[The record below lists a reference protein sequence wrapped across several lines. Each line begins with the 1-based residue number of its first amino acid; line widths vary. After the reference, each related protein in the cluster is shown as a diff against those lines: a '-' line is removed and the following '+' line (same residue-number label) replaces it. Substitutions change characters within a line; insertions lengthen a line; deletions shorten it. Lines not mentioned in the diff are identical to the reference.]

1 MHIITPSI
9 PCYHIHLF
17 LCLCNVH
24 LYLRICF
31 CFCIFVFVFV
41 SLPHH
46 NDQSMHLITVRIPCY
61 CLSSYLCTQRDASI
75 CWKSSYTSTQHN
87 AQCIDC
93 INWLEHKTDGSRIS
107 SQEAFQGNSK
117 CGQDYNLLEQHWGG
131 RQWPSYD
138 AAMHQL
144 FRFTASLS
152 NIWARFSAKSCLV
165 EAERR
170 RHIPT
175 RSELWSRRW

>member
-1 MHIITPSI
+1 MTSQYISLQRASHVIASQATSTHITS
-9 PCYHIHLF
+9 
-17 LCLCNVH
+17 
-24 LYLRICF
+24 
-31 CFCIFVFVFV
+31 
-41 SLPHH
+41 
-46 NDQSMHLITVRIPCY
+46 
-61 CLSSYLCTQRDASI
+61 ASI
-75 CWKSSYTSTQHN
+75 CWKSTHTSTQHN

-93 INWLEHKTDGSRIS
+93 INRLANKTDGSRIS
-107 SQEAFQGNSK
+107 SQEAFQGNGK

-165 EAERR
+165 EA
-170 RHIPT
+170 
-175 RSELWSRRW
+175 RWQNDGGTFQGDDGETVWYKINVWISNLYLIVFTLIFLYL

>member
-1 MHIITPSI
+1 MTSQ
-9 PCYHIHLF
+9 
-17 LCLCNVH
+17 
-24 LYLRICF
+24 
-31 CFCIFVFVFV
+31 CI
-41 SLPHH
+41 SL
-46 NDQSMHLITVRIPCY
+46 
-61 CLSSYLCTQRDASI
+61 QRASHVIASQATSAHFTSASI
-75 CWKSSYTSTQHN
+75 CWKSTLTTHITTVVETLPTPLHD

-93 INWLEHKTDGSRIS
+93 INRLANKTDGSRIS

-165 EAERR
+165 EA
-170 RHIPT
+170 
-175 RSELWSRRW
+175 RWQNDGGTFQGDYGETVWYKIYVCMYI